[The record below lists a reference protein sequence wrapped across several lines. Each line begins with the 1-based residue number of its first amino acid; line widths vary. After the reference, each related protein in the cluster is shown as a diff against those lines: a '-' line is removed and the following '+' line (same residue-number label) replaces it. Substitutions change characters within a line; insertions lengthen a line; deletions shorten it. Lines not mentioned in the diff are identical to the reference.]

1 MYQNDFVHGDI
12 TKKRTLSAI
21 IVYSYFI
28 GEKNEILIG
37 QYPLKLEEFPIQES
51 ILSELVVY

>member
-1 MYQNDFVHGDI
+1 MYQNDFFHGDI

-37 QYPLKLEEFPIQES
+37 QNRPKIEEFPIQES
-51 ILSELVVY
+51 IISE